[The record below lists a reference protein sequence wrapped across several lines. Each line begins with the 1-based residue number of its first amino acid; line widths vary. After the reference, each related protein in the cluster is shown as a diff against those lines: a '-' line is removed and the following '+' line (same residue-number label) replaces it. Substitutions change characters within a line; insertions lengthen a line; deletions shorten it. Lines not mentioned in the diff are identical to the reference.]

1 MSDVEEERLL
11 RFLREDGATREF
23 ARLAQVGIDE
33 CPRNPERHGG
43 IAQS

>member
-1 MSDVEEERLL
+1 LL
-11 RFLREDGATREF
+11 RFLLFLREDGATREF
-23 ARLAQVGIDE
+23 ARLAQVSIDD

>member
-11 RFLREDGATREF
+11 RREDGATREF